1 MSAAADGDGPV
12 PSRTPT
18 VSGKA
23 VLVCAAVALLPANSV
38 ATSADRIA
46 VLIVPGAGV
55 DASLADNLTEVAIA
69 KFAEASRGE
78 FVGMRELR
86 RWFADDGA
94 RGQPADC
101 VSRESCLKRMSASL
115 GIRKAAIGDV
125 AADQRGF
132 TVAIRLQDVATG
144 AVERRLSTRVDGA
157 VPELIEAVQA
167 AVAALLQPTGPRV
180 SLEIRPLRAEP
191 PDFSLGDTG
200 RERLLGV
207 KNPPEPRRWPT
218 YAVFA
223 GTSLAVLSFSAAA
236 LLGISASEPPVGR
249 TRADTEQDLVRRESY
264 ATASNALWLL
274 GAAATAASV
283 ALFVRSHLASSRD

>member
-1 MSAAADGDGPV
+1 M
-12 PSRTPT
+12 
-18 VSGKA
+18 
-23 VLVCAAVALLPANSV
+23 
-38 ATSADRIA
+38 IE
-46 VLIVPGAGV
+46 GV
-55 DASLADNLTEVAIA
+55 QV
-69 KFAEASRGE
+69 
-78 FVGMRELR
+78 
-86 RWFADDGA
+86 
-94 RGQPADC
+94 
-101 VSRESCLKRMSASL
+101 
-115 GIRKAAIGDV
+115 
-125 AADQRGF
+125 
-132 TVAIRLQDVATG
+132 
-144 AVERRLSTRVDGA
+144 
-157 VPELIEAVQA
+157 
-167 AVAALLQPTGPRV
+167 AVAALLQPTRSRV
-180 SLEIRPLRAEP
+180 SLEIRPLRHEP